1 MNTTEVI
8 VGVDSSAPARSAL
21 RWAAAE
27 AGRRGARLRVLHAY
41 LGPWPDAAYLPEQA
55 ENYARE
61 ESAALVADATAR
73 AHSLAPD
80 IDVKGGSAHGT
91 GAGLLLAE
99 ARPDDLIVVGSRGH
113 SGFAA
118 ALLGSTSQQVA
129 MHAHGAVAVVR
140 GRADTAAGPVV
151 VGVDGSPAAEHVLSV
166 AFEEAA
172 ARDCG
177 LTAVRVFHPA
187 TPAWPVGV
195 PGPLAYNPA
204 TVRTALEQELEQT
217 LRPWADKYPDVPVE
231 QVVSGGDAAHVLVEN
246 SRSAQLVLVGSR
258 GHGGFTGLLLGSVG
272 LHLIHHADCPV
283 LIARR

>member
-1 MNTTEVI
+1 METTEVL
-8 VGVDSSAPARSAL
+8 VGVDSSAPARAAL
-21 RWAAAE
+21 RWATAE
-27 AGRRGARLRVLHAY
+27 ATRRGARLRVLHAY
-41 LGPWPDAAYLPEQA
+41 LAPWPDAAFLPEPA
-55 ENYARE
+55 ENHARE
-61 ESAALVADATAR
+61 ESAALVAAATAQ
-73 AHSLAPD
+73 AHALAPHLD
-80 IDVKGGSAHGT
+80 IKGGSTHGT
-91 GAGLLLAE
+91 AAGLLLAE
-99 ARPDDLIVVGSRGH
+99 ARPNDLIVVGSRGH
-113 SGFAA
+113 AGFAA

-129 MHAHGAVAVVR
+129 IHAHGPVAVVR

-172 ARDCG
+172 ARGCG
-177 LTAVRVFHPA
+177 LSAVRVFHPA

-195 PGPLAYNPA
+195 PGPLVYNPA

-231 QVVSGGDAAHVLVEN
+231 HTVTGGDAAHVLIEH
-246 SRSAQLVLVGSR
+246 SRSAQLVVVGSR
-258 GHGGFTGLLLGSVG
+258 GHGGFTGMLLGSVG